1 MSTLKVNKFTGTVN
15 ATKGIKTGGGKLLI
29 DFTVDS
35 SGGLPDSAGAGG
47 TAEAGDWFWDS
58 GNSQL
63 KFYVDD
69 SNGWFDLN
77 LTDSSGAGPSPFA
90 GFTGPL
96 QPETANI
103 PAGDSLA
110 YCYPGNGF
118 NQAIGAR
125 PYCSGETQFFTTTG
139 PLIGGWF
146 VHTGGYST
154 SPGATPVPQNGYL
167 YMNFPP
173 GNTDGP
179 FYNTAST
186 SGSLD
191 QSAGEVGTSNIYD
204 SADVQINTVTNTP
217 GDWNYVHYNGY
228 SHAASWPAHMS
239 FGLTQGST
247 SNGFSLSPNTAQFQ
261 RVTKIETTFSD
272 TAELGDNGNSSY
284 EFRRG
289 DWLATWWVRQ
299 NDMTLS
305 HATYESALTRVQSDA
320 SKAIHRVD
328 LYQLYYKKL

>member
-47 TAEAGDWFWDS
+47 TAEPGNWFWDS
-58 GNSQL
+58 DNSQL

-77 LTDSSGAGPSPFA
+77 LTDSSGAGPGPFA

-118 NQAIGAR
+118 NQAIGGR

-154 SPGATPVPQNGYL
+154 SPGATPVATSGYM

-173 GNTDGP
+173 GNTDAP
-179 FYNTAST
+179 FYNIPTT
-186 SGSLD
+186 TTGTLD

-217 GDWNYVHYNGY
+217 ADYSYINYNSY
-228 SHAASWPAHMS
+228 SHATSWPAHMS
-239 FGLTQGST
+239 LGLTQSNST
-247 SNGFSLSPNTAQFQ
+247 NGFSLTSFPQFKEI
-261 RVTKIETTFSD
+261 TKIETTFSS
-272 TAELGDNGNSSY
+272 AELGDNGNSSY

-289 DWLATWWVRQ
+289 DLLATWWVRR

-305 HATYESALTRVQSDA
+305 HATYESALARVQSDA
-320 SKAIHRVD
+320 TKAIHRVD